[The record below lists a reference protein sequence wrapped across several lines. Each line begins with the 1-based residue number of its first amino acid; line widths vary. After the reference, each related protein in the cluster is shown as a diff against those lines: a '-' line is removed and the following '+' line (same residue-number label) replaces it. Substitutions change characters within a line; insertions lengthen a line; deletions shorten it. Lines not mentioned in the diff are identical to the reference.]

1 MRSSTLWREP
11 EPVGAI
17 RFVAICLAA
26 LVVWTVAAAR
36 VPSNERLPLAAIVP
50 GAVET
55 LPFGCTPFELEPFDP
70 LCPGLHIHTGIDLA
84 APAGTGVHAAAAGV
98 AIAGF
103 DPGRAGIY
111 VVEVVDPHVRVLYCH
126 LRRVH
131 VAAGKT
137 VAPGDVIGEVGSP
150 GLATGA
156 HLHFEVQV
164 DGRAVD
170 PVIWLAS

>member
-1 MRSSTLWREP
+1 
-11 EPVGAI
+11 VGPI
-17 RFVAICLAA
+17 RFVAIGLAA

-36 VPSNERLPLAAIVP
+36 VHSEERLPLAAIVP

-70 LCPGLHIHTGIDLA
+70 FCPGLHIHTGIDLA
-84 APAGTGVHAAAAGV
+84 APAGTAVHAAAAGV
-98 AIAGF
+98 AFAGL

-111 VVEVVDPHVRVLYCH
+111 VAVMVDPHVRVLYCH
-126 LRRVH
+126 LLRAL
-131 VAAGKT
+131 VAAGET
-137 VAPGDVIGEVGSP
+137 VAPGDVIGEVGST

-170 PVIWLAS
+170 PVTWLAS